1 MVFSDASLRLLV
13 DVMGSEHIML
23 GSDFP
28 YPLGERPAGNLI
40 RQAEFLT
47 QEQRQ
52 QLLSGNAQRFLGI
65 DAGYGSGTIA
75 QAQAVG

>member
-1 MVFSDASLRLLV
+1 
-13 DVMGSEHIML
+13 MGSEHIML

-47 QEQRQ
+47 NEQQRQ
-52 QLLSGNAQRFLGI
+52 MLGGNAQQFLGI
-65 DAGYGSGTIA
+65 DSGVTMLA
-75 QAQAVG
+75 EKKAAS